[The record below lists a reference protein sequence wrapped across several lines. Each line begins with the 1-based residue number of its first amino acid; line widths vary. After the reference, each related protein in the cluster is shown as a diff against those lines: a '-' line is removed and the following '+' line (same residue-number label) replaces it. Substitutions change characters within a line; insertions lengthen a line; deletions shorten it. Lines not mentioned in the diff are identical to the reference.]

1 MDGRGGFALGSAATG
16 ALLAFTAGF
25 VDTTGFI
32 ALFGLFTAHV
42 TGNFVL
48 IGAAIAGSHAGILG
62 KLLALPMFVLAVAAT
77 RWFVLGREA
86 RGHDATRPV
95 LAAQTV
101 FLALFLAAG
110 AAAPPFWSGDA
121 PLAILAGM
129 LGVTAMAIQNAAAR
143 TVFASLAPTTVMTGN
158 VTQVVIDLVDM
169 AALRTDTGHARGR
182 LRKMLPAVVAF
193 AFGALAGAL
202 GYVLVGFWC
211 LLAPIVATAVVMA
224 APPRTDAPIPAP
236 ASR

>member
-1 MDGRGGFALGSAATG
+1 MKGGGRFTLGGTAGG

-62 KLLALPMFVLAVAAT
+62 KLLALPVFVLVVAAT
-77 RWFVLGREA
+77 RWFILGCET
-86 RGHDATRPV
+86 RGSDATRPV
-95 LAAQTV
+95 LAAQIV

-110 AAAPPFWSGDA
+110 VAAPPFQSADA
-121 PLAILAGM
+121 PLTILAGM
-129 LGVTAMAIQNAAAR
+129 LGVIAMAIQNAASR

-158 VTQVVIDLVDM
+158 VTQIVIDLVDM
-169 AALRTDTGHARGR
+169 AAARGSSDQARGR
-182 LRKMLPAVVAF
+182 LRKMLPAVIAF
-193 AFGALAGAL
+193 ATGALAGAL
-202 GYVLVGFWC
+202 GYVLSEFWC
-211 LLAPIVATAVVMA
+211 LLAPIAAIVVLLA
-224 APPRTDAPIPAP
+224 APPRKDAATPAP
-236 ASR
+236 ASP